1 MGYGLERMI
10 AKVPSIIINGRAT
23 HSNKDLFRAK
33 NMQVRASEW
42 TCLLGPS
49 GSGKSTLLRLI
60 AGLTTHVNFLGNINA
75 SDNNTLD
82 GRVAYMAQSDLL
94 LPWLNT
100 DENIRIG
107 SMLRGSKIDTR
118 AMEKI
123 IKDVGLLD
131 HRTKYPSQLSGG
143 QRQRVALARTL
154 MENKPIILLD
164 EPFSS
169 LDAKTRLEMQ
179 DLVTSQFIGKTVLL
193 VTHDPNEAVRLCHRI
208 YIFDGQE
215 IEITESLVGPFPK
228 NINDNELHILQA
240 KLLDQIRGNAL

>member
-1 MGYGLERMI
+1 
-10 AKVPSIIINGRAT
+10 
-23 HSNKDLFRAK
+23 
-33 NMQVRASEW
+33 
-42 TCLLGPS
+42 
-49 GSGKSTLLRLI
+49 
-60 AGLTTHVNFLGNINA
+60 
-75 SDNNTLD
+75 
-82 GRVAYMAQSDLL
+82 MAQSDLL

-100 DENIRIG
+100 EENIRIG

-123 IKDVGLLD
+123 IRDVGLLD
-131 HRTKYPSQLSGG
+131 HREKYPRQLSGG

-208 YIFDGQE
+208 YIFDGLE
-215 IEITESLVGPFPK
+215 IESTESLMAPFPK
-228 NINDNELHILQA
+228 DINDKELHSLQA
-240 KLLDQIRGNAL
+240 KLLDQIRGNTI

>member
-10 AKVPSIIINGRAT
+10 AKVPSIIINGLAT

-60 AGLTTHVNFLGNINA
+60 AGLTTHVNFFGNIKA
-75 SDNNTLD
+75 SDNTTLD

-100 DENIRIG
+100 EENIRVG
-107 SMLRGSKIDTR
+107 SMLRGSEIDIR

-215 IEITESLVGPFPK
+215 IESTESLVGPFPK